1 MCVCIYVCVY
11 TKDKKVIGG
20 SHHALAKGITDL
32 TDPIAFYR
40 DMTCSM
46 DEERAVDIVY
56 FYFSKTS
63 DSPITSSWTN

>member
-1 MCVCIYVCVY
+1 MCVCVCVY
-11 TKDKKVIGG
+11 TKDKKVIRG
-20 SHHALAKGITDL
+20 SHHALAKGITGL
-32 TDPIAFYR
+32 TGLIAFYR

-63 DSPITSSWTN
+63 DSPITSSRTN